1 MAFSIVPP
9 PNVKQILFQL
19 RIGGP
24 AKTWIWTQE
33 CKSFSLFPSA
43 ERRIKGKTSSWKQ
56 NTFIH
61 IGKCICQNCQIVF
74 EPKSEQ
80 VFLCSWVEDKRLEI
94 KRIYPY
100 WQMNLIKVPNV
111 FVQISNCIW
120 PNCQNY
126 LNPRV
131 EKFLFVPQRRIKGKI
146 SSWKLNVSLIK
157 IKGLTLKWVLCKL
170 NADGWNWNQ
179 D

>member
-1 MAFSIVPP
+1 MSNKSCCTNTGYCICQNCQTCLSKLPNVFVEIAIAIAIAIVPP
-9 PNVKQILFQL
+9 PNVKQILLQL

-43 ERRIKGKTSSWKQ
+43 ERRIKGKTSSWKE

-80 VFLCSWVEDKRLEI
+80 VYLCSWAEDKRQYLKLEI
-94 KRIYPY
+94 KRIFPYPG
-100 WQMNLIKVPNV
+100 QATVA
-111 FVQISNCIW
+111 SS
-120 PNCQNY
+120 
-126 LNPRV
+126 PRV
-131 EKFLFVPQRRIKGKI
+131 VDVAATNSVASHL
-146 SSWKLNVSLIK
+146 
-157 IKGLTLKWVLCKL
+157 
-170 NADGWNWNQ
+170 
-179 D
+179 